1 MYLHIHASHLSNMEM
16 EGGTFGE
23 DREWGL
29 GRGKARAMLGGERGQ
44 HTAGWKESQNSV
56 PRIYAGKKSILKCL
70 SESLKINLTH
80 GLKEK
85 YQDK

>member
-1 MYLHIHASHLSNMEM
+1 MTWKWKEEHL
-16 EGGTFGE
+16 GKQG
-23 DREWGL
+23 EWGV
-29 GRGKARAMLGGERGQ
+29 GRGKARAMLGRERGQ
-44 HTAGWKESQNSV
+44 HTTGRTESQNSV

-80 GLKEK
+80 GLKKK